1 MPEERPE
8 DAALDGLP
16 VADGAPAV
24 EPGSGLTSPHAHGHT
39 PASIETLSLDAPQFR
54 GGAKHPERSEKVI
67 AVAFLV
73 ALLAFAGFGAAYWQ
87 NANSQVMAAT
97 IGIGMVA
104 VGYGLAAWG
113 KYLMPRGPFVE
124 ERHRMVATAAER
136 QRIIGDFS
144 SRGKI
149 AIERRGFLAKLMGA
163 AMGVFG
169 IVAAFPLIRS
179 LGPLPKQTL
188 YQTKWKAGSV
198 LTTVD
203 GQPVTV
209 DFIEQGGKLT
219 VFPED
224 DVGSAISQT
233 VLLRPTLGDPP
244 LVTQPGRE
252 SWCPQGF
259 VAYSQV
265 CTHAGCP
272 VALYQERTQQLLCPC
287 HQSLFDVL
295 NGAEPVFGPAP
306 RPLPQLP
313 LMIDAHGFIRAQA
326 GFDEPIGPGF
336 WERDSD

>member
-1 MPEERPE
+1 
-8 DAALDGLP
+8 
-16 VADGAPAV
+16 
-24 EPGSGLTSPHAHGHT
+24 
-39 PASIETLSLDAPQFR
+39 
-54 GGAKHPERSEKVI
+54 
-67 AVAFLV
+67 VAFVV

-97 IGIGMVA
+97 LGIGMVA

-124 ERHRMVATAAER
+124 ERHRMVATPAER

-149 AIERRGFLAKLMGA
+149 AIERRGFLVKLMGA

-179 LGPLPKQTL
+179 LGPLPKNTL
-188 YQTKWKAGSV
+188 YETKWKKGSR
-198 LTTVD
+198 LTTID

-209 DFIEQGGKLT
+209 DFIDQGGKLT

-272 VALYQERTQQLLCPC
+272 VALYQARTQQLLCPC

-313 LMIDAHGFIRAQA
+313 LMIDADGFLRAQ
-326 GFDEPIGPGF
+326 GPYDEPIGPGF
-336 WERDSD
+336 WERDNG

>member
-1 MPEERPE
+1 MPEDPRE
-8 DAALDGLP
+8 DAVPAIPASEVTD
-16 VADGAPAV
+16 AP
-24 EPGSGLTSPHAHGHT
+24 PHARM
-39 PASIETLSLDAPQFR
+39 PVSIESVSLDAPQFR
-54 GGAKHPERSEKVI
+54 GGAKHPDRAAKVI
-67 AVAFLV
+67 AVAFTVSLV
-73 ALLAFAGFGAAYWQ
+73 SFAGFGAAYWQ

-97 IGIGMVA
+97 LGVGMLG

-113 KYLMPRGPFVE
+113 KFLMPRGPFVE
-124 ERHRMVATAAER
+124 ERHRMVATPAER
-136 QRIIGDFS
+136 ARIIGDFS

-149 AIERRGFLAKLMGA
+149 AIERRGFLVKLMGA

-179 LGPLPKQTL
+179 LGPLPKNTL
-188 YQTKWKAGSV
+188 YQSKWKTGSR
-198 LTTVD
+198 LTTID
-203 GQPVTV
+203 GQYVTV
-209 DFIEQGGKLT
+209 DFIQQGGKLT

-233 VLLRPTLGDPP
+233 VLLRPSS
-244 LVTQPGRE
+244 VTFVTRPGRE

-272 VALYQERTQQLLCPC
+272 VALYQRLTQQLLCPC

-295 NGAEPVFGPAP
+295 DGAEPVFGPAP

-313 LMIDAHGFIRAQA
+313 LMIDADGYIRAQA
-326 GFDEPIGPGF
+326 PFDEPVGPGF
-336 WERDSD
+336 WERGND

>member
-1 MPEERPE
+1 MPEDPRE
-8 DAALDGLP
+8 
-16 VADGAPAV
+16 DGAPAV
-24 EPGSGLTSPHAHGHT
+24 PPSGDGAVTGEPASDLTTSQAHAHKAG
-39 PASIETLSLDAPQFR
+39 SIETLSLDAPQFR
-54 GGAKHPERSEKVI
+54 GGAKHPERAEKII
-67 AVAFLV
+67 AAAFLV
-73 ALLAFAGFGAAYWQ
+73 ALVGFAGFGAAYWQ
-87 NANSQVMAAT
+87 NANSPVMAAT
-97 IGIGMVA
+97 LGVGMLG

-124 ERHRMVATAAER
+124 ERHRMVATPAER
-136 QRIIGDFS
+136 ARIIGDFS

-149 AIERRGFLAKLMGA
+149 AVERRSFLVKLMGA

-179 LGPLPKQTL
+179 LGPLPDKQL
-188 YQTKWKAGSV
+188 YTTKWKAGSR
-198 LTTVD
+198 LTTID

-233 VLLRPTLGDPP
+233 VLLRPSS
-244 LVTQPGRE
+244 VTFVTRPGRE

-272 VALYQERTQQLLCPC
+272 VALYQRLTQQLLCPC
-287 HQSLFDVL
+287 HQSLFDIL
-295 NGAEPVFGPAP
+295 DGAEPVFGPAP

-313 LMIDAHGFIRAQA
+313 LMIDADGFLRAQK

-336 WERDSD
+336 WERGND

>member
-1 MPEERPE
+1 MPEDPRE
-8 DAALDGLP
+8 DAVPAIPASEVTD
-16 VADGAPAV
+16 AP
-24 EPGSGLTSPHAHGHT
+24 PHARM
-39 PASIETLSLDAPQFR
+39 PVSIESVSLDAPQFR
-54 GGAKHPERSEKVI
+54 GGAKHPDRAAKVI
-67 AVAFLV
+67 AVAFTVSLIS
-73 ALLAFAGFGAAYWQ
+73 FAGFGAAYWQ

-97 IGIGMVA
+97 LGVGMLG

-113 KYLMPRGPFVE
+113 KFLMPRGPFVE
-124 ERHRMVATAAER
+124 ERHRMVATPAER
-136 QRIIGDFS
+136 ARIIGDFS

-149 AIERRGFLAKLMGA
+149 AIERRGFLVKLMGA

-179 LGPLPKQTL
+179 LGPLPKNTL
-188 YQTKWKAGSV
+188 YQSKWKTGSR
-198 LTTVD
+198 LTTID
-203 GQPVTV
+203 GQYVTV
-209 DFIEQGGKLT
+209 DFIQQGGKLT

-233 VLLRPTLGDPP
+233 VLLRPSS
-244 LVTQPGRE
+244 VTFVTRPGRE

-272 VALYQERTQQLLCPC
+272 VALYQRLTQQLLCPC

-295 NGAEPVFGPAP
+295 DGAEPVFGPAP

-313 LMIDAHGFIRAQA
+313 LMIDADGYIRAQA
-326 GFDEPIGPGF
+326 PFDEPVGPGF
-336 WERDSD
+336 WERGND